1 MKKILIVI
9 LAVLF
14 STSFFSPHLFGQS
27 KKYTP
32 KKVYR
37 FYTDL
42 EIGPSF
48 PYGDLGSDD
57 AYSKNSGYATV
68 GYKVEFNFGYK
79 LIDLVGIN
87 LMAFYN
93 GNPLNLSTLE
103 ERLAKE
109 YPGTQW
115 SSESLNWGLY
125 GGLLGF
131 EFSYPAGK
139 NFNMG
144 LKAYTGYMST
154 TSPQLEI
161 RSGSNYYT
169 QAEKETSAL
178 AYMFSLSGEY
188 KIGPQIYWITTM
200 DFLGANPNFDNV
212 GITKQVNGVT
222 TNDTKTFSQD
232 MKAFV
237 IDTGLKIVF

>member
-1 MKKILIVI
+1 MKKILILT
-9 LAVLF
+9 LAILF
-14 STSFFSPHLFGQS
+14 STSLISDSLFAQ
-27 KKYTP
+27 KKYAQ
-32 KKVYR
+32 KKIYR

-42 EIGPSF
+42 QVGPSF

-57 AYSKNSGYATV
+57 VSSRNSGYATT
-68 GYKVEFNFGYK
+68 GYKIEFNFGYK

-93 GNPLNLSTLE
+93 SNPLDLE
-103 ERLAKE
+103 PLETHLTSLH
-109 YPGTQW
+109 PGTQW
-115 SSESLNWGLY
+115 TSESLSWALY

-161 RSGSNYYT
+161 RSGSDYYT

-188 KIGPQIYWITTM
+188 KIGPQIYWITSL

-212 GITKQVNGVT
+212 GVTKQVNGVT
-222 TNDTKTFSQD
+222 TNETKTFTQD